1 MRGMELSGWKRSL
14 AVFVAGALA
23 LVAVTLVGRLLELPL
38 PAASFAFLATIV
50 MISLVAS
57 RIIAIGFSILA
68 ALSLNYFFAAPLFTL
83 EIGSAQDIWALVG
96 FVLAA
101 VVITALVR
109 RTGRLAN
116 AQSDLVELLHLS
128 RDPVLVRDR
137 NDTITFWNRGAE
149 ELYGWSAGE
158 AVGQRVHDLLKTQFP
173 IPLADILK
181 QLEESGRWQG
191 ELVHTSRDGGQ
202 VVVDSRW
209 SVRRSIDGEAEAI
222 LEANDD
228 ITQRRAAENLVQA
241 SQSVSLAAAQALTQT
256 GSIAWNIMTGELQWS
271 AETYRICGIDPQF
284 PLTAQVIQ
292 NMIHPDDTA
301 GYQAAVQSAIRDKSR
316 FDHIVRIN
324 RPDGEERVLQMVGR
338 FLEEKPEQFVGAL
351 SDITRRRKDE
361 EALRI
366 SEFHYRNMFAAMA
379 ASFWELDFSGV
390 TPILKDLRKQGI
402 KDFTGYFAANPDV
415 VREMTRATRVIDVN
429 DQTVALFGRG
439 DKAEML
445 GNVEPYWTDVSLQVY
460 AQSVVASVSR
470 VPGFSAETRFRRLDG
485 TEFDGLFTVSFPP
498 EGVATSKFLI
508 AVIDISER
516 VNAQEALRRLQAEF
530 AHAARLSTLG
540 ELAASIAHEVN
551 QPLAAIATN
560 ASAGLRWLDRP
571 QPNLEEVKTLA
582 TRISADARRA
592 ADIIARIRGMATRQ
606 TAETLP
612 LSLAPVIEEA
622 VAFLRHDMLAQG
634 VSLQLKLYP
643 DLPPVLGDRTQLQQV
658 VVNLAMNA
666 AQAMAN
672 LPPAQR
678 RVTLSAQLEQGQ
690 VTVAVDDEG
699 PGIAAEHFD
708 RLFQSFFTT
717 KENGMGIGL
726 PICRTIVE
734 AHGGQLRAENRAG
747 GGARFSFT
755 LPVHQHA

>member
-1 MRGMELSGWKRSL
+1 
-14 AVFVAGALA
+14 
-23 LVAVTLVGRLLELPL
+23 
-38 PAASFAFLATIV
+38 
-50 MISLVAS
+50 
-57 RIIAIGFSILA
+57 
-68 ALSLNYFFAAPLFTL
+68 
-83 EIGSAQDIWALVG
+83 
-96 FVLAA
+96 
-101 VVITALVR
+101 
-109 RTGRLAN
+109 
-116 AQSDLVELLHLS
+116 
-128 RDPVLVRDR
+128 
-137 NDTITFWNRGAE
+137 
-149 ELYGWSAGE
+149 
-158 AVGQRVHDLLKTQFP
+158 
-173 IPLADILK
+173 
-181 QLEESGRWQG
+181 
-191 ELVHTSRDGGQ
+191 
-202 VVVDSRW
+202 
-209 SVRRSIDGEAEAI
+209 
-222 LEANDD
+222 
-228 ITQRRAAENLVQA
+228 
-241 SQSVSLAAAQALTQT
+241 
-256 GSIAWNIMTGELQWS
+256 
-271 AETYRICGIDPQF
+271 
-284 PLTAQVIQ
+284 
-292 NMIHPDDTA
+292 
-301 GYQAAVQSAIRDKSR
+301 
-316 FDHIVRIN
+316 
-324 RPDGEERVLQMVGR
+324 MVGR

-351 SDITRRRKDE
+351 SDITQRRKDE

-390 TPILKDLRKQGI
+390 TPILKDLRKRGI
-402 KDFTGYFAANPDV
+402 KDLAGHFAANPDV

-460 AQSVVASVSR
+460 ARSVVASVSR

-516 VNAQEALRRLQAEF
+516 VNAQDALRRLQAEF

-582 TRISADARRA
+582 TRIAADARRA

-606 TAETLP
+606 TTESLP
-612 LSLAPVIEEA
+612 LSLTSVIEEA
-622 VAFLRHDMLAQG
+622 VAFLRHDMQAQG
-634 VSLQLKLYP
+634 VSLRLQMAP
-643 DLPPVLGDRTQLQQV
+643 DLPSVLGDRTQLQQV
-658 VVNLAMNA
+658 VVNLTMNA

-672 LPPAQR
+672 LPPALR
-678 RVTLSAQLEQGQ
+678 RVVIGAQLEDGQ
-690 VTVAVDDEG
+690 VAVTVDDEG
-699 PGIAAEHFD
+699 PGIAEEHFD

-734 AHGGQLRAENRAG
+734 AHGGQLRAENRTG
-747 GGARFSFT
+747 SGARFSFT
-755 LPVHQHA
+755 LPVQQQA